1 MESNEQPIWALA
13 DRPVLNC
20 QYLSTDF
27 EQPRHSVSVD
37 QSITNEEVF
46 FTELK
51 SINNACNTAG
61 IKQEGNSIGG
71 LLHSVKLG

>member
-37 QSITNEEVF
+37 QSITNEEEF

-51 SINNACNTAG
+51 SINNACDTVG
-61 IKQEGNSIGG
+61 IK
-71 LLHSVKLG
+71 

>member
-13 DRPVLNC
+13 DLPALNC

-37 QSITNEEVF
+37 QSITNEEVL
-46 FTELK
+46 FTKLR
-51 SINNACNTAG
+51 SINKACNTAG
-61 IKQEGNSIGG
+61 IK
-71 LLHSVKLG
+71 